1 MPASLS
7 PRILHPSSDTLLP
20 STGPLPPRF
29 FRSNSR
35 DESGFSSINRWPLAL
50 ALAYHPLPI
59 PRILQLFFLF
69 LSSLSAQLLFLSFFS
84 FFDFQSRSFLRLS
97 LRKSTEIFFL
107 IGSNIIVSAH
117 VTRKF
122 QVAHS
127 FTRRLKF
134 HRGKRARLAR
144 FRFIRRSSKRIR
156 RLISVVDVEKAG
168 KGRRL
173 HETACEIGNEILNR
187 RDA

>member
-1 MPASLS
+1 MRSPTILSRSPETYNFFFFFSLHS
-7 PRILHPSSDTLLP
+7 LP
-20 STGPLPPRF
+20 NFSF
-29 FRSNSR
+29 F
-35 DESGFSSINRWPLAL
+35 
-50 ALAYHPLPI
+50 
-59 PRILQLFFLF
+59 
-69 LSSLSAQLLFLSFFS
+69 FFS
-84 FFDFQSRSFLRLS
+84 FFDFQSRSFAFLYVKL
-97 LRKSTEIFFL
+97 TEIFFL

-134 HRGKRARLAR
+134 HRRKRDRLAR

-168 KGRRL
+168 KGRHL

>member
-59 PRILQLFFLF
+59 PRNLQLFFLF

-97 LRKSTEIFFL
+97 LRKINGDLLFNWVEYDRF
-107 IGSNIIVSAH
+107 
-117 VTRKF
+117 
-122 QVAHS
+122 
-127 FTRRLKF
+127 
-134 HRGKRARLAR
+134 RARDSEIPSGTFVYTSIKISPKETGSAR
-144 FRFIRRSSKRIR
+144 SFSLYSPIVQANSSIDFG
-156 RLISVVDVEKAG
+156 S
-168 KGRRL
+168 
-173 HETACEIGNEILNR
+173 
-187 RDA
+187 

>member
-59 PRILQLFFLF
+59 PRNLQLFFLF

-97 LRKSTEIFFL
+97 LRKINGDLLFNWVEYDRF
-107 IGSNIIVSAH
+107 
-117 VTRKF
+117 
-122 QVAHS
+122 
-127 FTRRLKF
+127 
-134 HRGKRARLAR
+134 RARDSEIPTGTFVYTSIKISPRETGSAR
-144 FRFIRRSSKRIR
+144 SFSLYSPIVQANSSIDFG
-156 RLISVVDVEKAG
+156 S
-168 KGRRL
+168 
-173 HETACEIGNEILNR
+173 
-187 RDA
+187 

>member
-59 PRILQLFFLF
+59 PRNLQLFFLF

-97 LRKSTEIFFL
+97 LRKINGDLLFNWVEYNRF
-107 IGSNIIVSAH
+107 
-117 VTRKF
+117 
-122 QVAHS
+122 
-127 FTRRLKF
+127 
-134 HRGKRARLAR
+134 RARDSEIPSGTFVYTSIKISPRETGSAR
-144 FRFIRRSSKRIR
+144 SFSLYSPIVQANSSIDFG
-156 RLISVVDVEKAG
+156 S
-168 KGRRL
+168 
-173 HETACEIGNEILNR
+173 
-187 RDA
+187 

>member
-59 PRILQLFFLF
+59 PRNLQLFFLF

-97 LRKSTEIFFL
+97 LRKINGDLLFNWVEYNRF
-107 IGSNIIVSAH
+107 
-117 VTRKF
+117 
-122 QVAHS
+122 
-127 FTRRLKF
+127 
-134 HRGKRARLAR
+134 RARD
-144 FRFIRRSSKRIR
+144 S
-156 RLISVVDVEKAG
+156 
-168 KGRRL
+168 
-173 HETACEIGNEILNR
+173 EIPSGTFVF
-187 RDA
+187 D

>member
-59 PRILQLFFLF
+59 PRNLQLFFFFSLHSLPNFFFFLFFLF
-69 LSSLSAQLLFLSFFS
+69 LTFNRDPSFAFLYV
-84 FFDFQSRSFLRLS
+84 
-97 LRKSTEIFFL
+97 KSTEIFFL
-107 IGSNIIVSAH
+107 IGSNMIISAH

-122 QVAHS
+122 VYTSIKISPKETGSARS
-127 FTRRLKF
+127 FSLYSPIVQ
-134 HRGKRARLAR
+134 AN
-144 FRFIRRSSKRIR
+144 SSIDFG
-156 RLISVVDVEKAG
+156 S
-168 KGRRL
+168 
-173 HETACEIGNEILNR
+173 
-187 RDA
+187 

>member
-59 PRILQLFFLF
+59 PRNLQLFFLF
-69 LSSLSAQLLFLSFFS
+69 LSLPNFFFFLFFLFLTFNRDPSFA
-84 FFDFQSRSFLRLS
+84 FLYV
-97 LRKSTEIFFL
+97 KSTEIFFL
-107 IGSNIIVSAH
+107 IGSNMIVSAH

-122 QVAHS
+122 VYTSIKISPRETGSARS
-127 FTRRLKF
+127 FSLYSPIVQ
-134 HRGKRARLAR
+134 AN
-144 FRFIRRSSKRIR
+144 SSIDFG
-156 RLISVVDVEKAG
+156 S
-168 KGRRL
+168 
-173 HETACEIGNEILNR
+173 
-187 RDA
+187 

>member
-59 PRILQLFFLF
+59 PRNLQLFFLF

-97 LRKSTEIFFL
+97 LRKINGDLLFNWVEYNRF
-107 IGSNIIVSAH
+107 
-117 VTRKF
+117 
-122 QVAHS
+122 
-127 FTRRLKF
+127 
-134 HRGKRARLAR
+134 RARDSEIPSGTFVYTSIKISPKETGSAR
-144 FRFIRRSSKRIR
+144 SFSLYSPIVQANSSIDFG
-156 RLISVVDVEKAG
+156 S
-168 KGRRL
+168 
-173 HETACEIGNEILNR
+173 
-187 RDA
+187 

>member
-59 PRILQLFFLF
+59 PRNLQLFFLF
-69 LSSLSAQLLFLSFFS
+69 LSLPNFFFFLFFLFLTFNRDPSFA
-84 FFDFQSRSFLRLS
+84 FLYV
-97 LRKSTEIFFL
+97 KSTEIFFL

-134 HRGKRARLAR
+134 HRRKRDRLAR

-168 KGRRL
+168 KGRHL

>member
-50 ALAYHPLPI
+50 APTILSRSPETYNFFFFFSLHSLPNFFFF
-59 PRILQLFFLF
+59 LFFLF
-69 LSSLSAQLLFLSFFS
+69 LTFNRDPSFAFLYV
-84 FFDFQSRSFLRLS
+84 
-97 LRKSTEIFFL
+97 KSTEIFFL
-107 IGSNIIVSAH
+107 IGSNMIVSAH

-122 QVAHS
+122 VYTSIKISPKETGSARS
-127 FTRRLKF
+127 FSLYSPIVQ
-134 HRGKRARLAR
+134 AN
-144 FRFIRRSSKRIR
+144 SSIDFG
-156 RLISVVDVEKAG
+156 S
-168 KGRRL
+168 
-173 HETACEIGNEILNR
+173 
-187 RDA
+187 

>member
-59 PRILQLFFLF
+59 PRNLQLFFLF

-84 FFDFQSRSFLRLS
+84 FFDFQSRSFAFLYVKL
-97 LRKSTEIFFL
+97 TEIFFL
-107 IGSNIIVSAH
+107 IGSNIIVSPH

-122 QVAHS
+122 VYTSIKISPKETGSARS
-127 FTRRLKF
+127 FSLYSPIVQ
-134 HRGKRARLAR
+134 AN
-144 FRFIRRSSKRIR
+144 SSIDFG
-156 RLISVVDVEKAG
+156 S
-168 KGRRL
+168 
-173 HETACEIGNEILNR
+173 
-187 RDA
+187 

>member
-59 PRILQLFFLF
+59 PRNLQLFFLF

-97 LRKSTEIFFL
+97 LRKINGDLLFNWVEYNRFR
-107 IGSNIIVSAH
+107 A
-117 VTRKF
+117 RKF

-127 FTRRLKF
+127 FTHRLKF
-134 HRGKRARLAR
+134 HRGKRDRLAR

-156 RLISVVDVEKAG
+156 RLTSVVDVEKAG